1 MNRVPSRRVSMI
13 ALICGGVATVGL
25 MVMVARVAQLQLAPP
40 EKLVATAKAQARVS
54 QATQMGLRGDVLD
67 RRGRVLSS
75 TRIGYRVFVDPT
87 LFPEPFE
94 ESVQKLAAAAQI
106 EAAKIR
112 EPLKVARE
120 KNAPVLVSMKAEE
133 EARKKERRELTPVGL
148 GKMVLAELKGD
159 EVNPGEGQNSE
170 SDKPK
175 LDKYVPIGR
184 GGEVLSD
191 AAAEAVRALKMK
203 GVALE
208 RHQVREYP
216 GGAEVAPI
224 AGLVDWD
231 NKGVMGAEL
240 KLNKDLA
247 GKDGGVKYVRDAL
260 GRPLWIESSNVREPD
275 HGDAVRLTID
285 LEVQRMVTEVLRRG
299 AEECDAQG
307 ARCVVVDTQ
316 TGEVLALVDVV
327 RPMTGLHDFPYEDKD
342 APVGPKVEIPER
354 RYRLTQV
361 PPGSESDA
369 FLARNRCVEDVYE
382 PGSTFKPFVW
392 STITELGLA
401 QPSEVFNTHGGHWI
415 TPVGR
420 PIDDVKELNKQT
432 WAEVLINSSNIGMIQ
447 AGQRLTYNQMNEMA
461 RRFGFGSRTNVGL
474 PGETAGIVTPIQYWT
489 NFSQVSVS
497 YGHEIAVTPVQMA
510 RAFAAF
516 CRSGDLA
523 GTIVPLRL
531 TVPELDTTGEPGQ
544 SVVTRVLPADVA
556 NYTRDVMGLVA
567 ENMEAKIKV
576 KPPSN
581 RVGAQKSSEA
591 ADVPQWRYSIF
602 GKSGT
607 AKASPLPPFGK
618 RKPKG
623 APAYFQHQYNSSFI
637 AGGPLE
643 NPRIVC
649 IVVVDDPGPKRIATK
664 THYGSA
670 TAGPLVREIMENTL
684 TYLGV
689 PPSPS
694 KVETMR
700 ANVPILNARSLAKP
714 SGGGN

>member
-1 MNRVPSRRVSMI
+1 MSNVSSRRVSAV
-13 ALICGGVATVGL
+13 ALLGGALATVGL
-25 MVMVARVAQLQLAPP
+25 LVAVGRVAQLQLSPP

-54 QATQMGLRGDVLD
+54 QAKQMGLRGDVLD

-75 TRIGYRVFVDPT
+75 TRIGYRVFIDPT

-106 EAAKIR
+106 DPAKIR
-112 EPLKVARE
+112 EPVRMAIE
-120 KNAPVLVSMKAEE
+120 KNAPVLVALKAEE
-133 EARKKERRELTPVGL
+133 EARKQARRDLTPVGL
-148 GKMVLAELKGD
+148 GKLVVAEFKGD
-159 EVNPGEGQNSE
+159 GHAPAQSE
-170 SDKPK
+170 EKPR

-191 AAAEAVRALKMK
+191 AAADAVRALKMK

-285 LEVQRMVTEVLRRG
+285 LEMQRMVTEVLRRG

-307 ARCVVVDTQ
+307 ARCVVVDVQ

-327 RPMTGLHDFPYEDKD
+327 RPVSGLYEFPFEDKD
-342 APVGPKVEIPER
+342 APPAPKREIPER
-354 RYRLTQV
+354 RYRLTHV
-361 PPGSESDA
+361 PQGSESDA

-392 STITELGLA
+392 ATITELGLA
-401 QPSEVFNTHGGHWI
+401 QPSEVFNTYNGHWI

-420 PIDDVKELNKQT
+420 PIDDVKELPRQT
-432 WAEVLINSSNIGMIQ
+432 WAEVLVNSSNIGMIQ

-474 PGETAGIVTPIQYWT
+474 PGETSGLVTPIQHWT

-497 YGHEIAVTPVQMA
+497 YGHEIAVTPVQMV

-516 CRSGDLA
+516 CRSGELA
-523 GTIVPLRL
+523 GTMVPLRL
-531 TVPELDTTGEPGQ
+531 TVPESDSTGEPGQ
-544 SVVTRVLPADVA
+544 TVVTRVLPTDVA
-556 NYTRDVMGLVA
+556 LYTRDVMGLVA

-576 KPPSN
+576 KPPTP
-581 RVGAQKSSEA
+581 GKSAKSEA
-591 ADVPQWRYSIF
+591 DQLPQWNYTIF

-607 AKASPLPPFGK
+607 AKASPMPPFGK

-623 APAYFQHQYNSSFI
+623 APAYFQHQYNSSFV

-643 NPRIVC
+643 NPRLVC
-649 IVVVDDPGPKRIATK
+649 IVVVDDPGPRRIATK

-670 TAGPLVREIMENTL
+670 TAGPLVREIMENAL

-689 PPSPS
+689 PPSPPRD
-694 KVETMR
+694 ETAR
-700 ANVPILNARSLAKP
+700 PNVPILNARSLAKP
-714 SGGGN
+714 NGGGH

>member
-1 MNRVPSRRVSMI
+1 MSGGPSRRAST
-13 ALICGGVATVGL
+13 VAVVCAAGATLGL

-40 EKLVATAKAQARVS
+40 EKLVATAKAQARMS
-54 QATQMGLRGDVLD
+54 MASQMGLRGDVLD

-94 ESVQKLAAAAQI
+94 ESVQKLAAAAQVD
-106 EAAKIR
+106 AALIR
-112 EPLKVARE
+112 EPVQAAME
-120 KNAPVLVSMKAEE
+120 KNKPIMQAMKAEE
-133 EARKKERRELTPVGL
+133 DAKKEARRKLTPVGL
-148 GKMVLAELKGD
+148 GKMVLAQLKGD
-159 EVNPGEGQNSE
+159 EAGAIEEGEAL
-170 SDKPK
+170 KP
-175 LDKYVPIGR
+175 DKYVPIGK
-184 GGEVLSD
+184 GGQILSD
-191 AAAEAVRALKMK
+191 EAVEAVRALKMK

-216 GGAEVAPI
+216 GGREVAPI

-247 GKDGGVKYVRDAL
+247 GKDGGVRYVRDAL
-260 GRPLWIESSNVREPD
+260 GRPLWIEESNVKQPN

-285 LEVQRMVTEVLRRG
+285 LEIQRMVTDVLRRG
-299 AEECDAQG
+299 AEEYDSQG
-307 ARCVVVDTQ
+307 ARCVVVDVQ

-327 RPMTGLHDFPYEDKD
+327 RPVAGLYEFPYEDKD
-342 APVGPKVEIPER
+342 APPGPKVAIPER
-354 RYRLTQV
+354 RYRLTHV
-361 PPGSESDA
+361 PEGSENDA

-401 QPSEVFNTHGGHWI
+401 QPSEVFNTHWGHWI

-420 PIDDVKELNKQT
+420 PIDDVKELPKQT
-432 WAEVLINSSNIGMIQ
+432 WAEVLVNSSNIGMIQ

-461 RRFGFGSRTNVGL
+461 RRFGFGSRTSIGL
-474 PGETAGIVTPIQYWT
+474 PGESGGIVTPMQYWT
-489 NFSQVSVS
+489 NFTQVSMS
-497 YGHEIAVTPVQMA
+497 YGHEVAVTPVQMA

-516 CRSGDLA
+516 CRPGDLA
-523 GTIVPLRL
+523 GTLVPLRL
-531 TVPELDTTGEPGQ
+531 TVPEADSTGEPGQ

-556 NYTRDVMGLVA
+556 LYTRKVMGLVA

-576 KPPSN
+576 KPAST
-581 RVGAQKSSEA
+581 RSGGGSASEA
-591 ADVPQWRYSIF
+591 DQTPQWRYTIF

-607 AKASPLPPFGK
+607 AKASPMPPFGK

-623 APAYFQHQYNSSFI
+623 APAYFQRQYNSSFI

-664 THYGSA
+664 SHYGSA
-670 TAGPLVREIMENTL
+670 TAGPLVREIMENAL

-689 PPSPS
+689 PPSPAKS
-694 KVETMR
+694 EADR
-700 ANVPILNARSLAKP
+700 ADVPILNERSLARP
-714 SGGGN
+714 VGGGH

>member
-1 MNRVPSRRVSMI
+1 MNRLPSRRVSVVAMV
-13 ALICGGVATVGL
+13 CGGVATLGL
-25 MVMVARVAQLQLAPP
+25 MAMVARVAQLQLSPP

-54 QATQMGLRGDVLD
+54 QAKQMGLRGDVLD

-106 EAAKIR
+106 DPAKIR
-112 EPLKVARE
+112 EPVKAAMTL
-120 KNAPVLVSMKAEE
+120 NTPVLAAQKAEE
-133 EARKKERRELTPVGL
+133 AAKKEERRKLTPVGL

-159 EVNPGEGQNSE
+159 EPAPVNEE
-170 SDKPK
+170 EKPK

-216 GGAEVAPI
+216 GGSEVAPI

-240 KLNKDLA
+240 KLNKDLT

-299 AEECDAQG
+299 VEDCDAQG

-327 RPMTGLHDFPYEDKD
+327 RPVNGLFDFPYEDKD

-401 QPSEVFNTHGGHWI
+401 QPSEVFNTHNGHWI

-420 PIDDVKELNKQT
+420 PIDDVKELSKQT
-432 WAEVLINSSNIGMIQ
+432 WAEVLVNSSNIGMIQ

-461 RRFGFGSRTNVGL
+461 RRFGFGSRTSVGL
-474 PGETAGIVTPIQYWT
+474 PGETTGLVTPIQYWT
-489 NFSQVSVS
+489 NFTQVSMS
-497 YGHEIAVTPVQMA
+497 FGHEIGVTPVQMV

-531 TVPELDTTGEPGQ
+531 TVPESDSTGEPGQ

-556 NYTRDVMGLVA
+556 TYTRSVMGLVA
-567 ENMEAKIKV
+567 ENMEAKIKT
-576 KPPSN
+576 KPVSN
-581 RVGAQKSSEA
+581 RANAKGTSEA
-591 ADVPQWRYSIF
+591 DQMPLWRYSIF

-623 APAYFQHQYNSSFI
+623 APAYFQHQFNSSFI

-649 IVVVDDPGPKRIATK
+649 IVVVDDPGPRRIATK

-689 PPSPS
+689 PPSPP
-694 KVETMR
+694 KDDAAR
-700 ANVPILNARSLAKP
+700 ANIPILNERSLARP
-714 SGGGN
+714 ASGGH